1 MQDKLGVGCQ
11 RRLDLGCSDALLYIL
26 YEAVVKLCTRLVHNW
41 QGLRFL
47 PGAHVPR
54 QKLFVTES
62 FSEGLRLAAVMSL
75 IASFLTPS
83 MISLTMLMQLSQP
96 KVFFNGKQTDRSMK
110 AIRVQEFGGPE
121 VLRLEEV
128 PTPQPST
135 SQVLVGMHAVGINP
149 VETYI
154 RAGTYARLPE
164 VPYTPGNDG
173 AGVVEKVGPEVTEFK
188 TGDRVY
194 VAGSLTGTYAEFAL
208 CKTDQ
213 VHPLPANVSFAQGP
227 AMGTPY
233 ATAYR
238 GLFQRAE
245 ARPGET
251 VLVHGA
257 SGGVGTAAVQLA
269 RAGGLRVFGTV
280 GSDEGQKLAREEGAH
295 EVFDHRVPDHFEQIM
310 KATGGRGVD
319 VVVELLANVNLG
331 KDLTILAKGGRVA
344 IIGSRGPVEIDP
356 RDTMQRDADLRGMML
371 PNTPPTE
378 MASIH
383 AALVAGL
390 ENGTLRP
397 VIGKEFLLAEA
408 AQAHRAVMERGAVG
422 KIVLRTSKK

>member
-1 MQDKLGVGCQ
+1 
-11 RRLDLGCSDALLYIL
+11 
-26 YEAVVKLCTRLVHNW
+26 
-41 QGLRFL
+41 
-47 PGAHVPR
+47 
-54 QKLFVTES
+54 
-62 FSEGLRLAAVMSL
+62 
-75 IASFLTPS
+75 
-83 MISLTMLMQLSQP
+83 
-96 KVFFNGKQTDRSMK
+96 MK

-121 VLRLEEV
+121 VLRLEDV
-128 PTPQPST
+128 PTPQPGAV
-135 SQVLVGMHAVGINP
+135 QVLVRMHAAGVNP

-164 VPYTPGNDG
+164 LPYTPGNDG
-173 AGVVEKVGPEVTEFK
+173 AGVVEQVGPNVTEFK

-194 VAGSLTGTYAEFAL
+194 TAGSLSGTYAEFAL

-213 VHPLPANVSFAQGP
+213 IHPLPTNASFAQGA

-238 GLFQRAE
+238 GMFQRGE
-245 ARPGET
+245 AKPGET

-269 RAGGLRVFGTV
+269 HARGLRVLGTA
-280 GSDEGQKLAREEGAH
+280 GSDEGRKLAREQGTH
-295 EVFDHRVPDHFEQIM
+295 EVFDHRAPDHFEQIM

-319 VVVELLANVNLG
+319 VIVELLANVNLG

-344 IIGSRGPVEIDP
+344 IIGSRGRVEIDP
-356 RDTMQRDADLRGMML
+356 RDTMQRDVDLRGMAL
-371 PNTPPTE
+371 PNTPPAE
-378 MASIH
+378 MASIQ

-397 VIGKEFLLAEA
+397 LIGKEFPLAEA
-408 AQAHRAVMERGAVG
+408 AEAHRAVMKQGAIG
-422 KIVLRTSKK
+422 KIILRTSNK